1 MKKTIILIGLLLI
14 SFALMAS
21 VSADYSETI
30 TQNQCS
36 GVGNP
41 YDYAYDTEFIFTNV
55 PAATGDGTLTVSVKG
70 DYSGDEDERVY
81 VWVEGTQLEL
91 SVPNNDEYDDCLCEF
106 ITGTITVTK
115 EQINEWR
122 ADGQIVVTLEQG
134 EDVQC
139 FCGVEYC
146 HCDDYDLCTN
156 TNVVTLEYPTGAVQN
171 VGNYDREISKNLI
184 CEDGEDNA
192 YDTEFIFTNLPVA
205 TGNGTLT
212 VKIKGD
218 YNGYDDDEY
227 VEVFVEGTSLGV
239 FPEGENKDWQCSCEF
254 LTRTFTVTQ
263 AQINQWAADG
273 RIEVTL
279 VQGEDVD
286 CFCGEEDCQCE
297 DNSKCT
303 NTNMVRLKY
312 PGGAKKSLPMDWI
325 MKKFGLGNKDKE

>member
-1 MKKTIILIGLLLI
+1 MT
-14 SFALMAS
+14 S
-21 VSADYSETI
+21 VGADYSETI

-36 GVGNP
+36 GEDG
-41 YDYAYDTEFIFTNV
+41 AYDTEFIFTNV
-55 PAATGDGTLTVSVKG
+55 PVATGDGTLTVSVKG

-91 SVPNNDEYDDCLCEF
+91 SVPDEDEYDDCTCEF
-106 ITGTITVTK
+106 ITGSITVTK

-134 EDVQC
+134 EDVDC
-139 FCGVEYC
+139 FCGDEYC
-146 HCDDYDLCTN
+146 SCDDWDLCTN
-156 TNVVTLEYPTGAVQN
+156 TNMVTLEYPTVTGPVQN
-171 VGNYDREISKNLI
+171 FGNYDREISKNLI
-184 CEDGEDNA
+184 CEDGEDEA
-192 YDTEFIFTNLPVA
+192 YDTEFIFTNLPMA

-218 YNGYDDDEY
+218 YNGYDDEEY
-227 VEVFVEGTSLGV
+227 VEVVVEGTSLGV
-239 FPEGENKDWQCSCEF
+239 LPEGFSEDWQCSCEF

-286 CFCGEEDCQCE
+286 CFCGEYECDCE
-297 DNSKCT
+297 DNSQCGDI
-303 NTNMVRLKY
+303 NIVRLKY

-325 MKKFGLGNKDKE
+325 MKKFSLGNKDKE